1 MAKVQNTFLKS
12 KMNKD
17 LDARILPNGEY
28 RDAQNAQISKS
39 EGADV
44 GNLENVLGNSVVA
57 DFQQSSQ
64 YSNSICIG
72 HFADEVNNIVYLFF
86 TNYTD
91 SSNYDNPEY
100 NPSAGNFI
108 ASYNE
113 LSNQSTIL
121 VKGAF
126 LNFSTTHLITGVNVL
141 DDLLFFTDNRN
152 QPRVINTRLANPTAG
167 SSSPSYYTTEDQI
180 SVAKYNPYKPMELYK
195 KVVNV
200 SGSGFPNVGSG
211 ECTMKDVSSLALPNG
226 GICRGETTG
235 GGTPQISDT
244 INIVE
249 GSIIGQLNST
259 VGLGGGTYG
268 LDSCK
273 VFLKNM
279 TDGTLSDS
287 GGYLESFTSTQL
299 KIVDAGGASF
309 TITVQSQQTIVI
321 NPNPYY
327 DSTFSGDPEYLED
340 KFIRFAYRFK
350 FVDNEYSIFSPF
362 TQVLF
367 IPKQDGYF
375 LTRLEDN
382 NPEKEDQSD
391 AYRSTIV
398 YFVENKVNDIGL
410 RIPLP
415 YLNYDLTSALKIS
428 EIDILYKESD
438 ALAVKVVE
446 TISIEKVNN
455 SAATCLT
462 NESAF
467 AGGAI
472 INVDNIK
479 GGINIGDSVTGQGIP
494 AGSVIIDPGFTP
506 NNPSNPSSGTIK
518 ISNSL
523 TNLDNNVFLTIGDP
537 YYYTYQYKSI
547 KPVKTLPESELVRV
561 YDKIPVKALAQ
572 EVSGNRVIYGNF
584 INKITPPTSLDYNI
598 ACTPKFS
605 FEVNEM
611 TASYVAGAATYA
623 GTSTGAADT
632 ITISVTKTPT
642 GGQGGFFPG
651 MICTSPTYGA
661 IIPDGTEVA
670 STTNNVSIGTAD
682 ITLTNTVTLPAG
694 TVILIFEPGGDVQN
708 NTSIVEYPSSS
719 VKGNR
724 NYQVGF
730 VFSDRYGRQS
740 SVILSDSKEEIN
752 IDGQVSKGS
761 TLYSPYVDE
770 ELGKNNW
777 PGNSLK
783 IRVNKPINENIYNG
797 DTTSSLYNPG
807 GWYSYKVV
815 VKQTEQE
822 YYNVYLP
829 GIMSSYPDNQT
840 KELGTTS
847 HIALINDNIN
857 KVPRDLTEVGPE
869 QKQFRSSIRLFGRV
883 QNLPDSASSAGLGER
898 NNQFYPGNIS
908 DTVSTISTMN
918 DLFDYN
924 PAQPAQ
930 PNLFPQFYAFESN
943 PLIARITTEKLVG
956 QISTTDYL
964 IGSARGSISTTQP
977 VYRTSTSTSETNTP
991 TQPSGPTVTV
1001 EITSIKG
1008 TIQPGMRVYATGV
1021 EEEMY
1026 VSAVNLTTAPFTF
1039 SIQDKNTVPFAI
1051 NYETTTQFQFVE
1063 TEGFSNG
1070 FKLKKPGIQ
1079 YLAVYE
1085 TEPTESALDIYWETT
1100 TAGLISDLNSAIINN
1115 QAETGPQRIEWNPIF
1130 TEGLAENGFILS
1142 GVGITLLD
1150 SFDQTIN
1157 LTPGSSDYFELFE
1170 ARNGNGD
1177 KVAGSVDGDTIGEY
1191 FNLIDSS
1198 GTGIGPWQIQAR
1210 SSSTGPSDYWDAVY
1224 YMYNEAGSN
1233 TNPLR
1238 EFTFVF
1244 KGSVGGLDFEFTEQ
1258 ASLANEPPN
1267 VYLVET
1273 FSSNTGL
1280 GGAPVRKV
1288 FSNNSVDPN
1297 VLPLPND
1304 LEFTIETNPS
1314 AGNIFRE
1321 GVASNEYFSEII
1333 FDNGAA
1339 NVVGGNRLA
1348 RRDVNPVNSAGQSYE
1363 QTITNEEGSSAEET
1377 VYQAT
1382 TVFRVS
1388 TQSFSGSQFNE
1399 SSDLPLI
1406 QKIPFTTY
1414 KTTLEETPTT
1424 GSLRQKIILAR
1435 NPDYNDEVFG
1445 ELSSTTYYITIRL
1458 KDAGQGDFT
1467 DIKILLDMR
1476 LQIPSQGRVYNKAFT
1491 VSVSRGSNKQQ
1502 NFFQPNYYGPTQFG
1516 SFRRTNSGRYWGGTE
1531 NLCGEC
1537 GFRSPT
1543 WWNDENS
1550 LNTSFPA
1557 TMIIVDK
1564 DDPGATPDS
1573 AGVYIYAGG
1582 MLSNGNTID
1591 GEYNNTYI
1599 NGEDGGSRAPSR
1611 PMVGA
1616 GGYFSGNSIEIPLM
1630 NPNSKGHKVQTNFR
1644 GGFTPADGTFQS
1656 SPHILGTAVVKSNSY
1671 AGGSNRGQCILDLD
1685 SIQGHVGTCMKGYP
1699 PALGNIAPN
1708 PRLSVGDTQE
1718 GMFSG
1723 GQDPALN
1730 PAGGF
1735 GYGFPLYGNGN
1746 SQKRIYSSGGPYRH
1760 RGPII
1765 SYFNP
1770 QTGEIKQIDNSGP
1783 NTQVPWSDSKYWRQG
1798 DLIRF
1803 YGGST
1808 KTPSAYPVDVN
1819 RGSLTSQELNPWYF
1833 YPFYEDDG
1841 VTPTVDTT
1849 TSNCNTSICPEHYK
1863 RAQNYFIY
1871 SAWASGSRSAAE
1883 FSFDRGIPTPMGSF
1897 NSTWW
1902 RPSTQGQNFNSSDG
1916 NAEYHPWNS
1925 AVAGFNP
1932 AEINPAPNFVNQ
1944 LTFSIT

>member
-17 LDARILPNGEY
+17 LDARIVPNGEY

-72 HFADEVNNIVYLFF
+72 HFADEVNSVVYLFF

-91 SSNYDNPEY
+91 TSDYNNPTY

-113 LSNQSTIL
+113 LSNQATIL

-152 QPRVINTRLANPTAG
+152 QPRVINTRLANPAAG
-167 SSSPSYYTTEDQI
+167 SSNPTYYTTEDQI
-180 SVAKYNPYKPMELYK
+180 SVAKYNPYQPMELYTE
-195 KVVNV
+195 VVNV
-200 SGSGFPNVGSG
+200 SASGFPSVGGG

-226 GICRGETTG
+226 GTCRGITTG
-235 GGTPQISDT
+235 GGVPQVGST
-244 INIVE
+244 INIAE
-249 GSIIGQLNST
+249 GSITGQLNST
-259 VGLGGGTYG
+259 SGAGSTVYG
-268 LDSCK
+268 NDACK
-273 VFLKNM
+273 VFLKN
-279 TDGTLSDS
+279 TLDGTLSDT
-287 GGYLESFTSTQL
+287 GGFLKSFTSTQIE
-299 KIVDAGGASF
+299 IVDAAATPFS
-309 TITVQSQQTIVI
+309 ITVQSQQTIVI
-321 NPNPYY
+321 NPNPFY
-327 DSTFSGDPEYLED
+327 DATFSGDPEFLED
-340 KFIRFAYRFK
+340 KFVRFAYRFK

-362 TQVLF
+362 TQTLF

-375 LTRLEDN
+375 LTRLEAN

-438 ALAVKVVE
+438 AIAVKVVE
-446 TISIEKVNN
+446 TIPIEKINN
-455 SAATCLT
+455 SAGTCLT
-462 NESAF
+462 NEPTF
-467 AGGAI
+467 GGGAI
-472 INVDNIK
+472 ITIDNVK

-494 AGSVIIDPGFTP
+494 AGTTVIDPGFTP
-506 NNPSNPSSGTIK
+506 DDPSNPSSGTIK

-523 TNLDNNVFLTIGDP
+523 TNLDNNVFLIIGDP

-547 KPVKTLPESELVRV
+547 KPIKTLPESELVRV

-584 INKITPPTSLDYNI
+584 INKITPPSSLDYNI
-598 ACTPKFS
+598 ACTPKFD

-623 GTSTGAADT
+623 GTSTGAPDT
-632 ITISVTKTPT
+632 ITIQVTKVPT

-661 IIPDGTEVA
+661 IIPEGTEVA
-670 STTNNVSIGTAD
+670 STTNNTATGTAN

-740 SVILSDSKEEIN
+740 SVILSDSTDKIT

-797 DTTSSLYNPG
+797 DPTSPLYNPG

-815 VKQTEQE
+815 VKQTEQD

-829 GIMSSYPDNQT
+829 GIMSSYPDDQT

-857 KVPRDLTEVGPE
+857 KIPRDLTEVGPE

-883 QNLPDSASSAGLGER
+883 QNLNGTVLGER
-898 NNQFYPGNIS
+898 NSQFYPGNIS
-908 DTVSTISTMN
+908 DTVSTISTMD

-924 PAQPAQ
+924 PAEPAQ
-930 PNLFPQFYAFESN
+930 PNLFPQFYAFESS
-943 PLIARITTEKLVG
+943 PLIGRITTEKLIG
-956 QISTTDYL
+956 QIATTDYAVA
-964 IGSARGSISTTQP
+964 SARGAESTTQP
-977 VYRTSTSTSETNTP
+977 VYGG
-991 TQPSGPTVTV
+991 SGPVPGTPLGPQNSIK
-1001 EITSIKG
+1001 ITSVQG
-1008 TIQPGMRVYATGV
+1008 TIVSGMRVYATGI

-1026 VSAVNLTTAPFTF
+1026 VNVAPTVAPLAFTIQRKDTTPF
-1039 SIQDKNTVPFAI
+1039 SI
-1051 NYETTTQFQFVE
+1051 NYEPTTQFQFVE
-1063 TEGFSNG
+1063 TDGAASG
-1070 FKLKKPGIQ
+1070 FKLKTPGIQ

-1115 QAETGPQRIEWNPIF
+1115 QGEIGPASIDWNPIF
-1130 TEGLAENGFILS
+1130 TEGLVQNGFILAGS
-1142 GVGITLLD
+1142 GITLLD
-1150 SFDQTIN
+1150 SFGQTIT
-1157 LTPGSSDYFELFE
+1157 LSTAPGSTDFFNLVE

-1177 KVAGSVDGDTIGEY
+1177 KVAGTVDGDTIGEY
-1191 FNLIDSS
+1191 FIFKDASA
-1198 GTGIGPWQIQAR
+1198 GTPSAGTGPWQIEAR
-1210 SSSTGPSDYWDAVY
+1210 SATSDLPDYWDNVY
-1224 YMYNEAGSN
+1224 YMYNAPNSSS
-1233 TNPLR
+1233 NPLR
-1238 EFTFVF
+1238 EFTFLF
-1244 KGSVGGLDFEFTEQ
+1244 RGSIGGLEFEFVEQ
-1258 ASLANEPPN
+1258 AFLGNEPPN
-1267 VYLVET
+1267 VDYVET
-1273 FSSNTGL
+1273 FSTNTSSASSAPVQQIFSNTS
-1280 GGAPVRKV
+1280 
-1288 FSNNSVDPN
+1288 SNPAAQ
-1297 VLPLPND
+1297 PLPNN

-1314 AGNIFRE
+1314 AGNI
-1321 GVASNEYFSEII
+1321 SNNQYFAQII

-1339 NVVGGNRLA
+1339 NVAGANLLA
-1348 RRDVNPVNSAGQSYE
+1348 KKDVTPINSLGQPYQPVIEIGDVDLGEA
-1363 QTITNEEGSSAEET
+1363 
-1377 VYQAT
+1377 V

-1388 TQSFSGSQFNE
+1388 TQSFSGPEFNAN
-1399 SSDLPLI
+1399 SDLSI
-1406 QKIPFTTY
+1406 VEKTPFLVF
-1414 KTTLEETPTT
+1414 KTTQP
-1424 GSLRQKIILAR
+1424 GDQRQKMKLVR
-1435 NPDYNDEVFG
+1435 NPFYRIDLLG
-1445 ELSSTTYYITIRL
+1445 ELPSTTYYVTVRL
-1458 KDAGQGDFT
+1458 EDAADLT
-1467 DIKILLDMR
+1467 DVKFLLDMR
-1476 LQIPSQGRVYNKAFT
+1476 LQIPTQGRVYNKAFT
-1491 VSVSRGSNKQQ
+1491 VDVARGSTYRN
-1502 NFFQPNYYGPTQFG
+1502 NDPSSTAVYGPTQWG
-1516 SFRRTNSGRYWGGTE
+1516 SFRTRTAGYWGGIQ

-1537 GFRSPT
+1537 GFKEPS
-1543 WWNDENS
+1543 WVNDQNS
-1550 LNTSFPA
+1550 KIASFPA
-1557 TMIIVDK
+1557 TMIIIDK
-1564 DDPGATPDS
+1564 NDPGATAYS

-1582 MLSNGNTID
+1582 MLANGTNSS
-1591 GEYNNTYI
+1591 GEYTNKYLSGDAT
-1599 NGEDGGSRAPSR
+1599 RAPSR
-1611 PMVGA
+1611 PMIGP
-1616 GGYFSGNSIEIPLM
+1616 GGYFNNNNIEIPLI
-1630 NPNSKGHKVQTNFR
+1630 NTNSKGHRVQSNFR
-1644 GGFTPADGTFQS
+1644 GGFTPAPGTFGS
-1656 SPHILGTAVVKSNSY
+1656 SPHILGWATVASNNN
-1671 AGGSNRGQCILDLD
+1671 GVCILDLD
-1685 SIQGHVGTCMKGYP
+1685 SIQGTVGTCMKGYP
-1699 PALGNIAPN
+1699 EEIGDLAPAARI
-1708 PRLSVGDTQE
+1708 SVGNPDN

-1723 GQDPALN
+1723 GSAQW
-1730 PAGGF
+1730 GS
-1735 GYGFPLYGNGN
+1735 GYGFPLVGNVNGE
-1746 SQKRIYSSGGPYRH
+1746 STIRIFSGGGPYRH
-1760 RGPII
+1760 RGPIV

-1770 QTGEIKQIDNSGP
+1770 ETGEIRQTDNSNASRP
-1783 NTQVPWSDSKYWRQG
+1783 TQQSQVPYSDSKYWRAG

-1808 KTPSAYPVDVN
+1808 KTASQYPVDVN
-1819 RGSLTSQELNPWYF
+1819 RGSTTSDELNPWYF
-1833 YPFYEDDG
+1833 YPFYEDDY
-1841 VTPTVDTT
+1841 VTPTVNV
-1849 TSNCNTSICPEHYK
+1849 SGCNTQICAEHYK
-1863 RAQNYFIY
+1863 RAFNYFVY
-1871 SAWASGSRSAAE
+1871 SAWASGSRSAARFAFGDE
-1883 FSFDRGIPTPMGSF
+1883 DQAALNNVGAVGAF
-1897 NSTWW
+1897 NNTWW
-1902 RPSTQGQNFNSSDG
+1902 QPSSQGGNFTSTDG
-1916 NAEYHPWNS
+1916 NAVYSRWNDNTR
-1925 AVAGFNP
+1925 GFNP
-1932 AEINPAPNFVNQ
+1932 EEINPVPNFVGE

>member
-17 LDARILPNGEY
+17 LDARIVPNGEY

-44 GNLENVLGNSVVA
+44 GNLENVLGNTVVA

-72 HFADEVNNIVYLFF
+72 HFADEVNSVVYLFF

-91 SSNYDNPEY
+91 TSDYNNPTY

-113 LSNQSTIL
+113 LSNQTTIL

-152 QPRVINTRLANPTAG
+152 QPRVINTRLANPAAG
-167 SSSPSYYTTEDQI
+167 SSNPTYYTTEDQI
-180 SVAKYNPYKPMELYK
+180 SVAKYNPYQPMELYTE
-195 KVVNV
+195 VVNV
-200 SGSGFPNVGSG
+200 SGSGFPNVGGG

-226 GICRGETTG
+226 GTCRGITTG
-235 GGTPQISDT
+235 GGTPQVGST
-244 INIVE
+244 IDITE
-249 GSIIGQLNST
+249 GSITGQLNST
-259 VGLGGGTYG
+259 SGAGGTVYG
-268 LDSCK
+268 NDACK
-273 VFLKNM
+273 VFLKN
-279 TDGTLSDS
+279 TVDGTLSDT
-287 GGYLESFTSTQL
+287 GGFLGSFTSTQIN
-299 KIVDAGGASF
+299 IVDAAGVAFS
-309 TITVQSQQTIVI
+309 ITVQSQQTIVI
-321 NPNPYY
+321 NPNPFY
-327 DSTFSGDPEYLED
+327 DATFSGDPEFLED
-340 KFIRFAYRFK
+340 KFVRFAYRFK

-362 TQVLF
+362 TQTLF

-375 LTRLEDN
+375 LTRLEPN

-438 ALAVKVVE
+438 AIAVKVVE
-446 TISIEKVNN
+446 TIPIEKINN
-455 SAATCLT
+455 SAGTCLT
-462 NESAF
+462 NEPTF
-467 AGGAI
+467 GGGAI
-472 INVDNIK
+472 ITIDNVK

-494 AGSVIIDPGFTP
+494 AGTTVVDPGFTP
-506 NNPSNPSSGTIK
+506 DDPSNPSSGTIK

-523 TNLDNNVFLTIGDP
+523 TNLDDDVFLIIGDP

-547 KPVKTLPESELVRV
+547 KPIKTLPESELVRV

-584 INKITPPTSLDYNI
+584 INKITPPSSLDYNI
-598 ACTPKFS
+598 ACTPKFD

-623 GTSTGAADT
+623 GTSTGAPGT
-632 ITISVTKTPT
+632 ITIQVTKVPT

-661 IIPDGTEVA
+661 IIPEGTEVA
-670 STTNNVSIGTAD
+670 STTNNTATGTAD

-740 SVILSDSKEEIN
+740 SVILSDSTDEIT

-783 IRVNKPINENIYNG
+783 IRVNQPINENIYNG
-797 DTTSSLYNPG
+797 NPTSPLYNPG

-815 VKQTEQE
+815 VKQTQQD
-822 YYNVYLP
+822 YYNVYSP
-829 GIMSSYPDNQT
+829 GIMSSYPDDQT

-857 KVPRDLTEVGPE
+857 KIPRDLTEVGPE

-883 QNLPDSASSAGLGER
+883 QNLDGNVIGER
-898 NNQFYPGNIS
+898 NSQFYPGNIS

-924 PAQPAQ
+924 PAEPAQ

-943 PLIARITTEKLVG
+943 PLIARITTEKLIG

-964 IGSARGSISTTQP
+964 IGSARGEKSTTQP
-977 VYRTSTSTSETNTP
+977 VFPTTP
-991 TQPSGPTVTV
+991 QDSGTQASALTPLGPQTTID
-1001 EITSIKG
+1001 ITSVQG
-1008 TIQPGMRVYATGV
+1008 TILPGMRVYATGI

-1026 VSAVNLTTAPFTF
+1026 V
-1039 SIQDKNTVPFAI
+1039 NTVSPVAPAVPTQITIQRKDTTPFAI
-1051 NYETTTQFQFVE
+1051 NYEPTTQFQFVE
-1063 TEGFSNG
+1063 TEGAASS
-1070 FKLKKPGIQ
+1070 FKLKTPGIQ

-1115 QAETGPQRIEWNPIF
+1115 QGETGPASIDWNPIF
-1130 TEGLAENGFILS
+1130 TEGLVENGFILS
-1142 GVGITLLD
+1142 GNGITLLD
-1150 SFDQTIN
+1150 SFGQTIT
-1157 LTPGSSDYFELFE
+1157 LSTAPGSTDFFNLVE

-1177 KVAGSVDGDTIGEY
+1177 KVAGAVDGDTIGEY
-1191 FNLIDSS
+1191 FEFVPSAA
-1198 GTGIGPWQIQAR
+1198 TGPWQIRAR
-1210 SSSTGPSDYWDAVY
+1210 SATSGQPDYWDNVY
-1224 YMYNEAGSN
+1224 YMYNAPNSSS
-1233 TNPLR
+1233 NPLR
-1238 EFTFVF
+1238 EFTFLF
-1244 KGSVGGLDFEFTEQ
+1244 RGSIGGLEFEFVEQ
-1258 ASLANEPPN
+1258 AFLGNEPPN
-1267 VYLVET
+1267 VYYVET
-1273 FSSNTGL
+1273 FSSNAA
-1280 GGAPVRKV
+1280 GAGSSSVRQT
-1288 FSNNSVDPN
+1288 FSDDTAAFPTAQ
-1297 VLPLPND
+1297 PLPNN
-1304 LEFTIETNPS
+1304 LEFTIETNPG
-1314 AGNIFRE
+1314 AGNI
-1321 GVASNEYFSEII
+1321 SNNEYFAQVI

-1339 NVVGGNRLA
+1339 NVVGANLLA
-1348 RRDVNPVNSAGQSYE
+1348 KKDVSPINSLGQPYQPVLEIGDVDLGGA
-1363 QTITNEEGSSAEET
+1363 
-1377 VYQAT
+1377 V

-1388 TQSFSGSQFNE
+1388 TQSFSGPEFNAN
-1399 SSDLPLI
+1399 SDLSLFE
-1406 QKIPFTTY
+1406 KTPFLVF
-1414 KTTLEETPTT
+1414 KTTQP
-1424 GSLRQKIILAR
+1424 GNVRQKLKLVR
-1435 NPDYNDEVFG
+1435 NPFYNSEILG
-1445 ELSSTTYYITIRL
+1445 ELPSTTYYVTVRL
-1458 KDAGQGDFT
+1458 EDAADFT
-1467 DIKILLDMR
+1467 DVKFFLDMR
-1476 LQIPSQGRVYNKAFT
+1476 LQIPTQGRVYNKVFT
-1491 VSVSRGSNKQQ
+1491 AQVGRGSTSTVFSGGFGPLANTT
-1502 NFFQPNYYGPTQFG
+1502 PAVPGPTQWG
-1516 SFRRTNSGRYWGGTE
+1516 SFRDRDIAGSWGGLQ

-1537 GFRSPT
+1537 GFRAPVWTNQQHDFVS
-1543 WWNDENS
+1543 
-1550 LNTSFPA
+1550 SFPA
-1557 TMIIVDK
+1557 TMIIIDK
-1564 DDPGATPDS
+1564 DDPGATNFS

-1582 MLSNGNTID
+1582 MLSNGNTVD
-1591 GEYNNTYI
+1591 GDPFGKYR
-1599 NGEDGGSRAPSR
+1599 NGDAGGTRAPSR
-1611 PMVGA
+1611 PMI
-1616 GGYFSGNSIEIPLM
+1616 GGNGSYFNGTSIEIPLL

-1644 GGFTPADGTFQS
+1644 GGFTPAAGTFGN
-1656 SPHILGTAVVKSNSY
+1656 SPHIIGQAVVASNSY
-1671 AGGSNRGQCILDLD
+1671 AGGSARGQCLLDLQ
-1685 SIQGHVGTCMKGYP
+1685 SIEGNVGTCLKGYP
-1699 PALGNIAPN
+1699 PEIGALAPAARI
-1708 PRLSVGDTQE
+1708 PVGDPQN
-1718 GMFSG
+1718 GMLTG
-1723 GQDPALN
+1723 
-1730 PAGGF
+1730 AGNGEF
-1735 GYGFPLYGNGN
+1735 GVGYGFPLVENVNGN
-1746 SQKRIYSSGGPYRH
+1746 STIYIYNNGGPYRH
-1760 RGPII
+1760 RGPIV

-1770 QTGEIKQIDNSGP
+1770 ETGEIKQIDNSNQFGG
-1783 NTQVPWSDSKYWRQG
+1783 TSQVPYADSKYWREG

-1808 KTPSAYPVDVN
+1808 KTASQYPVDVN
-1819 RGSLTSQELNPWYF
+1819 RGSTSSDELNPWYF
-1833 YPFYEDDG
+1833 YPLFEDDL
-1841 VTPTVDTT
+1841 VTPTVQATG
-1849 TSNCNTSICPEHYK
+1849 CETSICAEHYK
-1863 RAQNYFIY
+1863 RAFHYYVY
-1871 SAWASGSRSAAE
+1871 SPWATGSRAATRFAIRDE
-1883 FSFDRGIPTPMGSF
+1883 EQAQMGSIGAMGAF
-1897 NSTWW
+1897 NNTWW
-1902 RPSTQGQNFNSSDG
+1902 RPAGSGSNTSSDG
-1916 NAEYHPWNS
+1916 NASYLQWNDNS
-1925 AVAGFNP
+1925 RGFDS
-1932 AEINPAPNFVNQ
+1932 AEINPAPNFVGE